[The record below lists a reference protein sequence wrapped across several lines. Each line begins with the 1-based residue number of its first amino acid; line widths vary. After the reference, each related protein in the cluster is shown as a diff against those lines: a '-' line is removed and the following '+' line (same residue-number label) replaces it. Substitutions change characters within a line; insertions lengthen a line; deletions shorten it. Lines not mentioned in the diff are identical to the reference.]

1 MTSRRPRAPEP
12 WVARSAAWRE
22 AVLDLRYGERRRV
35 FPTVVHV
42 GHPGE
47 AHPATAMPVHP
58 GVGGGPWD
66 HALRADLV
74 GALLDR
80 HRGPAGPWCWLTR
93 TGGVETHDED
103 LAWLAAART
112 AYAEAG
118 VDLVLAVVTRAG
130 WREPTTGGGRAWKR
144 LRRVPIGPV
153 RTEGT
158 PA

>member
-1 MTSRRPRAPEP
+1 MTVRPPPVPEP
-12 WVARSAAWRE
+12 RRARAAAWRE

-42 GHPGE
+42 GRPGG
-47 AHPATAMPVHP
+47 ACAGTTVPLHP
-58 GVGGGPWD
+58 GVGGPPWD

-80 HRGPAGPWCWLTR
+80 HRAAAEPWCWLTR
-93 TGGVETHDED
+93 TGGVEPHDDD

-112 AYAEAG
+112 AYGEAG

-130 WREPTTGGGRAWKR
+130 WYEPTTGDGRAWKR
-144 LRRVPIGPV
+144 LRRAPTGPAGV
-153 RTEGT
+153 GAG
-158 PA
+158 P